1 MFNVYTKENCPQ
13 CDEAKRL
20 LAQAGQQ
27 FTTFKLGEDIS
38 RDELLA
44 LIPTARTMPQIM
56 LGEQVIG
63 GVQELKKALS
73 AFK

>member
-20 LAQAGQQ
+20 LTQSGKA
-27 FTTFKLGEDIS
+27 FRTLKLGEDIS

-44 LIPTARTMPQIM
+44 LIPSARTMPQIM
-56 LGEQVIG
+56 LGEQVIC
-63 GVQELKKALS
+63 GVQELKRLLS
-73 AFK
+73 AAQ